1 MTIFVYKGL
10 AKNQEIGNT
19 PAWISSNIWRL
30 QQVRTPNLPQM
41 TLIKIYCILQN
52 TMISAFTVS
61 ELLRENQQGGG

>member
-19 PAWISSNIWRL
+19 PEFCPIPDDSSRL
-30 QQVRTPNLPQM
+30 GTPNLPQM
-41 TLIKIYCILQN
+41 TLIIIYYILQN
-52 TMISAFTVS
+52 TMIPAFTVS